1 MEEYIKLLLEQI
13 RCKKVHPYIREEIE
27 GHIEEQIAENI
38 RLGMSEKEAEKAAV
52 EDMGSPVEVGI
63 SLDRIHRPQ
72 IAWGIIILM
81 AIISL
86 AGIILQMVI
95 EAQTGIHKIDSMNY
109 AMNVISGFIIMLMVY
124 RIDYS
129 VIARY
134 SKIIAVFLLG
144 ICGLSFFIGTEIN
157 GCICYVE
164 FLGIQISVF
173 SIMLLYVPLYGAVIY
188 KYYGLGYKAF
198 FKCILW
204 MVIPVVMAYRLPDIS
219 LAFILLLSM
228 AMVLTV
234 AVMLGWFPKAKK
246 KTIFGL
252 WGTILGLPLL
262 LLGFAWRANMLASYQ
277 IKRITAFF
285 TGGDEYNYITSV
297 LRLNLQKSQLWGSNG
312 EDLKYF
318 FEIGESYLFSHVLS
332 AYGQILAT
340 VILGILI
347 FLILQIFLL
356 SFQQKNQVGMCM
368 GCGCGMV
375 LLLNIIL
382 NIGIN
387 MGWIPLTRSF
397 LPFFSSGENNIV
409 ICYILVGIILSI
421 YRYKN
426 IYPAKI
432 STYSRKCY

>member
-1 MEEYIKLLLEQI
+1 
-13 RCKKVHPYIREEIE
+13 
-27 GHIEEQIAENI
+27 
-38 RLGMSEKEAEKAAV
+38 
-52 EDMGSPVEVGI
+52 
-63 SLDRIHRPQ
+63 
-72 IAWGIIILM
+72 
-81 AIISL
+81 
-86 AGIILQMVI
+86 
-95 EAQTGIHKIDSMNY
+95 
-109 AMNVISGFIIMLMVY
+109 
-124 RIDYS
+124 
-129 VIARY
+129 
-134 SKIIAVFLLG
+134 
-144 ICGLSFFIGTEIN
+144 
-157 GCICYVE
+157 
-164 FLGIQISVF
+164 
-173 SIMLLYVPLYGAVIY
+173 
-188 KYYGLGYKAF
+188 
-198 FKCILW
+198 
-204 MVIPVVMAYRLPDIS
+204 
-219 LAFILLLSM
+219 
-228 AMVLTV
+228 
-234 AVMLGWFPKAKK
+234 
-246 KTIFGL
+246 
-252 WGTILGLPLL
+252 
-262 LLGFAWRANMLASYQ
+262 MLASYQ